1 MFRLYYARPRRSQ
14 ASAGKAGFNQRIR
27 VVKLGAGALHETA
40 AVGEESEVIA
50 DMADESGPPTNDQ
63 AKKAGQ

>member
-14 ASAGKAGFNQRIR
+14 ASAGKAGINQRIR

-40 AVGEESEVIA
+40 AHLR
-50 DMADESGPPTNDQ
+50 
-63 AKKAGQ
+63 